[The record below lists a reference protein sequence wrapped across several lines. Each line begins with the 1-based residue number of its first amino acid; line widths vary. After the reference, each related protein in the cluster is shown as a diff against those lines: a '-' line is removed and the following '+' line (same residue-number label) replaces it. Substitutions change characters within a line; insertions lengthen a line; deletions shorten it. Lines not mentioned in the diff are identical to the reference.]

1 MEGDR
6 QVPLTSLFTS
16 TSTLGE
22 YIALVWLKNRDQV
35 ATEGRPQNVTAL
47 LSVKFWE
54 DKSQEGRRRDGCVT
68 LYQPLLAESPCLPP
82 SLLQQYGSYHPG
94 HPRKGKGKTNLILLV
109 FSER

>member
-35 ATEGRPQNVTAL
+35 AAEGRPQNVTAL

-54 DKSQEGRRRDGCVT
+54 DKSQEGRRRDGCDTWV
-68 LYQPLLAESPCLPP
+68 LSAPACRELLSAAFPP
-82 SLLQQYGSYHPG
+82 SAERLVPSRAPAQ
-94 HPRKGKGKTNLILLV
+94 GKGQNKSHSLSLQ
-109 FSER
+109 